1 MHRRYYFPMPDIK
14 KIVQDSYTEI
24 ASQSKKPCCGGGC
37 GCKSKQSI
45 SSQIGYTADQLAAVG
60 AADMGLGCGNPTAF
74 QRIKPGDTVVD
85 LGCGGGIDCF
95 LAAKQAGPTGRVIGI
110 DFTQAMIAQAQVNA
124 QKGGYTNVDFTL
136 GDIEQLPLADN
147 SVDVVISNCVIN
159 LAPDKQKVFREAWR
173 VLKPGGI
180 LCVSDIVLLAELT
193 LEQRNDEAL
202 IAGCVGGALLKDAY
216 LELVRNA
223 GFTVRILAENASISK
238 QQYQG
243 IPLES
248 MLVEAMKTR

>member
-1 MHRRYYFPMPDIK
+1 MPDIK
-14 KIVQDSYTEI
+14 IIVQDSYSQI
-24 ASQSKKPCCGGGC
+24 ATSQPKPSCGSGC
-37 GCKSKQSI
+37 GCGGKQTVSQ
-45 SSQIGYTADQLAAVG
+45 QIGYTADQLAAVG

-74 QRIKPGDTVVD
+74 KRIKPGDTVVD

-95 LAAKQAGPTGRVIGI
+95 LAAKQTGPTGRVIGI
-110 DFTQAMIAQAQVNA
+110 DFTEAMIAKARMNA
-124 QKGGYTNVDFTL
+124 LKGGYTNVDFTL
-136 GDIEQLPLADN
+136 GDIEQLPLADS

-193 LEQRNDEAL
+193 PEQRNDEVL
-202 IAGCVGGALLKDAY
+202 IAGCVGGALLKEKY
-216 LELVRNA
+216 LELVRQA
-223 GFTVRILAENASISK
+223 GFTVSILSENTSISK

-248 MLVEAMKTR
+248 MLVEAVKGR